1 MARHERAHPNARNFG
16 LRSRDMYRAG
26 REALYEGIASYS
38 TRATMADRW
47 RQFCEY
53 AKRDLGLSDM
63 RCIEVVHLDRY
74 AAYLHERLDRGEI
87 GSSTAQNC
95 LSTVNRIMEIAR
107 GDRRVRLDPVRGAGL
122 PQRSGIA
129 IEQNAMPQSVHDRL
143 KEVLPDR
150 IAAQLDL
157 QRLLGLR
164 FEESAKIDA
173 CGLLSQAQNRG
184 SIRIEDGT
192 KGGRSRIIP
201 LTSDRQL
208 EALRRAAEIQG
219 AQRSLIPSELDYSHY
234 RESCYQYGIRFHS
247 ERHAY
252 AQDRYAVLA
261 GASCPLAAGV
271 AHGRP
276 HHTYLAQIRGLSV
289 AEARELDRA
298 VRMQIAEELGHGR
311 TDITNCYLG

>member
-1 MARHERAHPNARNFG
+1 MARVDRKNPDAKNFG
-16 LRSRDMYRAG
+16 LGSKDMFHAG
-26 REALYEGIASYS
+26 RLAIHEGMASHAS
-38 TRATMADRW
+38 RAAMTDRW
-47 RQFCEY
+47 RQFYSYVRAEFS
-53 AKRDLGLSDM
+53 LSDL
-63 RCIEVVHLDRY
+63 RRIQVSHLEQYAVHLHD
-74 AAYLHERLDRGEI
+74 RLDRGEI
-87 GSSTAQNC
+87 GAATAQNL
-95 LSTVNRIMEIAR
+95 LSAVNRVLEIAR

-173 CGLLSQAQNRG
+173 RGLLLQAQDRG

-192 KGGRSRIIP
+192 KGGRSRIVP

-219 AQRSLIPSELDYSHY
+219 AHRSLIPPELDYSHY

-261 GASCPLAAGV
+261 GAACPIAAGIPHRGHHAYLAAELGIS
-271 AHGRP
+271 
-276 HHTYLAQIRGLSV
+276 AQ
-289 AEARELDRA
+289 EARDLDHR
-298 VRMQIAEELGHGR
+298 VRSLVAAELGHGR
-311 TDITNCYLG
+311 IDVTNNYLG